1 MPIITRIIRFLR
13 IGVGISDTDVEY
25 ADSTS
30 STVAPTT
37 GWQTTAPK
45 WQNGHFIWSRT
56 RIYYTNGL
64 EKVSNPVCLPS
75 GKGVASIVEQY
86 YQSSSSSSLT
96 GGSWISNKAPAYV
109 EGKFV
114 WTRSVITYTDGSS
127 TATDAVCVTGN
138 KGDKGDKGD
147 NGKDG
152 TDGKDGINGSDGIDG
167 VDGEDGNGIASQRS
181 LFVITDRPSGVAYA
195 NTKGWSE
202 TFVQPTQQQ
211 PYAWKCVE
219 TVYTLIGKVYST
231 AELVAVYQAGAN
243 PNLLE
248 NAAFTDSNNMSAWD
262 KVSEYVVVEGK
273 TLSNPDKG
281 YISTTD
287 QIEGRNSFRDS
298 CKFTAADINFKEVL
312 RQVVHDPKNG
322 VSRLSPGSWYTL
334 SFWAK
339 GGSNIP
345 LINQTSSDYGFAK
358 KEIYLQAGH
367 TYEIGV
373 NGNIDQAAKN
383 EGKKLE
389 VKVYNQSQTEQKSL
403 FITTVYMN
411 VANMEFTPKETG
423 IYYLESY
430 MSDSNRP
437 STGKVT
443 LNYYKVIDCGLS
455 TYIYPSAVDTAA
467 KIYVDGV
474 EQTPGSDLCINWKL
488 DTTWQRHTVS
498 FKTKSLLSYSEAQAV
513 LFRLLPAVSTEFE
526 RYVNICMP
534 KLEVGMM
541 ATGFIDTRSDSKGST
556 GSVLR
561 GPQLWNTC
569 INGYRFEAGGEGD
582 EWKDAVFYNGNT
594 YSCIKTHVKTADNYP
609 GSAADLN
616 NHYWKLGQSIELLIA
631 HIILTQYQMVENLGV
646 RTIEM
651 KDKDGNVVFRAKDGD
666 LTCKGGNFENITAT
680 GNFKSRNEKTWNEI
694 EMNAD
699 KGYLVMRGPTSVN
712 DDNWDLPSSIA
723 EMTDL
728 FKVKFE
734 SDGDTLS
741 RIATMD
747 LFGFGGRKRVNIDP
761 EFGLRIYSDEGTDN
775 ESHLF
780 LSKDWIDYS
789 DGLGHVYHSDWN
801 SLLKKIL

>member
-1 MPIITRIIRFLR
+1 MPIITRIIKFLR

-45 WQNGHFIWSRT
+45 WQNGHFIWTRT
-56 RIYYTNGL
+56 RIYYTNGQ
-64 EKVSNPVCLPS
+64 EKISNPVCLPS

-114 WTRSVITYTDGSS
+114 WTRSVITYTDGTS
-127 TATDAVCVTGN
+127 TATVAVCVTGN
-138 KGDKGDKGD
+138 KGDKGK
-147 NGKDG
+147 
-152 TDGKDGINGSDGIDG
+152 
-167 VDGEDGNGIASQRS
+167 DGEDGNGIASQRS
-181 LFVITDRPSGVAYA
+181 LFVITDRPSGVEYD

-202 TFVQPTQQQ
+202 TFVQPTQQL

-219 TVYTLIGKVYST
+219 TVYTLKGKVYSA

-281 YISTTD
+281 YIATSE
-287 QIEGRNSFRDS
+287 QIEGRNSFRDYS
-298 CKFTAADINFKEVL
+298 KFTAADINFKEVL

-339 GGSNIP
+339 GGSYIP

-403 FITTVYMN
+403 FITTVSMS
-411 VANMEFTPKETG
+411 VASMEFTPKETG

-430 MSDSNRP
+430 MSDSTRP

-443 LNYYKVIDCGLS
+443 LSYYKVIDCGMS

-474 EQTPGSDLCINWKL
+474 EQTPSSDLCINWKL
-488 DTTWQRHTVS
+488 DSTWQRHTVS

-651 KDKDGNVVFRAKDGD
+651 KDKDGNVVFRAKDGELD
-666 LTCKGGNFENITAT
+666 CKGGIFQNVSVSGDITVGRLRYNENTVT
-680 GNFKSRNEKTWNEI
+680 DG
-694 EMNAD
+694 
-699 KGYLVMRGPTSVN
+699 TSVIN
-712 DDNWDLPSSIA
+712 GSFIRGGGTYVLPH
-723 EMTDL
+723 L
-728 FKVKFE
+728 
-734 SDGDTLS
+734 SDGEFMRIVVFNPIITRSTPPTVLKGEQEKDAFRAASRSVQTQTETTL
-741 RIATMD
+741 
-747 LFGFGGRKRVNIDP
+747 
-761 EFGLRIYSDEGTDN
+761 EIYGWYELIGNN
-775 ESHLF
+775 ENGHTI
-780 LSKDWIDYS
+780 WVYS
-789 DGLGHVYHSDWN
+789 VVEYN
-801 SLLKKIL
+801 QN